1 MTAQKMMIAV
11 RPCAN
16 AIATAP
22 IAYPSSPS
30 VNARLRPIRS
40 ATLLP
45 IRMNAADT
53 SASSAIAPW
62 TLETVVSRSSTT
74 LEIDTFISDVSTTRT
89 NIAIASSRARRRL
102 PASGVVPSDML
113 AHAATSHQLP
123 QFGGDDDGQARAD
136 ADEPLVAAELD
147 GIQDPHEE
155 AELGGED
162 DRRHRQQ
169 RRDDER
175 AVAERVEAEDRVQLV
190 TRGEREQQVR
200 YGERGQR
207 HRAREVLA
215 VRVLGA

>member
-53 SASSAIAPW
+53 NASSAIAPW
-62 TLETVVSRSSTT
+62 TLETVVPRSSTT

-89 NIAIASSRARRRL
+89 NIAMASNRARRRL
-102 PASGVVPSDML
+102 PASGVASGMTGHPP
-113 AHAATSHQLP
+113 AGHQLP
-123 QFGGDDDGQARAD
+123 QLGGDDDRQARAD
-136 ADEPLVAAELD
+136 ADQPLVAGEID
-147 GIQDPHEE
+147 GVQHPVEE

-162 DRRHRQQ
+162 DRGR
-169 RRDDER
+169 
-175 AVAERVEAEDRVQLV
+175 
-190 TRGEREQQVR
+190 
-200 YGERGQR
+200 
-207 HRAREVLA
+207 
-215 VRVLGA
+215 